1 MSLGLVIVEVCS
13 RNSVNSEALEKFE
26 EENPE
31 VAVLREECLNN
42 CELCAVRPF
51 AYVNGKTAAALI
63 PEEWMERIKKFAE
76 KEMNM
81 YEDVDGNP

>member
-13 RNSVNSEALEKFE
+13 RGSINSEGLEQFE
-26 EENPE
+26 EDHPE

-51 AYVNGKTAAALI
+51 AYVNGKTVAAPT
-63 PEEWMERIKKFAE
+63 PEGCIERIAKYAKHE
-76 KEMNM
+76 LSQ
-81 YEDVDGNP
+81 YEDVDDSL